1 MSPGKIVSE
10 RPSRRGE
17 GPEVKAIP
25 EAELIAKAMAG
36 DSAAAGEFFARHFP
50 YLRLMARR
58 VATSPDRAEDLLA
71 GAMARLLE
79 LWKRGEGPAENVLT
93 YLVAAMRNRQIDEHR
108 SPRAREA
115 WVEEL
120 PESSLPSIPESL
132 QSVELHSEFDL
143 VRRAFDRLS
152 ADSQRALREVVV
164 NGRPPREVA
173 SELGRSAGAVSTL
186 VTRSKTALRR
196 ELLVVMLGEGREEC
210 AVNAE
215 ALPSQVFDAPEAHP
229 AGAAGVLHVLGCV
242 DCRTV
247 WNRYATLTSA
257 LGILPLLSVGLVV
270 GSPAP
275 AATAAATAGS
285 VSDEGARVSSISSSK
300 TAPAPSVAWAVGRP
314 GNGSPL
320 GTIGVSGAGAIL
332 ARAGAVA
339 RAVVVGPAGVVVAVV
354 TLIAGAG
361 LLMAAW
367 LGASGVLDLPGSSVV
382 PIAAFDA
389 PAAHLGTTVT
399 PYPGGSVGLEVDFD
413 IEADEWSLVSFSIAL
428 PDTVRIVAA
437 STGWSCPMDDG
448 GARCTFDGKVPGSSR
463 FTLVAAGGMPDDGE
477 YLVQVEALAEGVT
490 TTGFSWGPL
499 PTPEQT
505 PTPAP
510 TP

>member
-1 MSPGKIVSE
+1 M
-10 RPSRRGE
+10 
-17 GPEVKAIP
+17 KAIP

-36 DSAAAGEFFARHFP
+36 DGAAAGEFFARHFP
-50 YLRLMARR
+50 YLRVMARR

-115 WVEEL
+115 SVEEL
-120 PESSLPSIPESL
+120 PESSLASIPESL
-132 QSVELHSEFDL
+132 QSVELYAEFDL

-257 LGILPLLSVGLVV
+257 LGILPLLSVGLAI
-270 GSPAP
+270 SSSAP
-275 AATAAATAGS
+275 AATAAAAAGPLP
-285 VSDEGARVSSISSSK
+285 DGGGGVSSTPDIRAAS
-300 TAPAPSVAWAVGRP
+300 APSVAVAGVIP
-314 GNGSPL
+314 GTGGARGAL
-320 GTIGVSGAGAIL
+320 GTSAGAGTAAGIADASGMGAVV
-332 ARAGAVA
+332 ARASAVA
-339 RAVVVGPAGVVVAVV
+339 RAAVVGPAGVVVAVV
-354 TLIAGAG
+354 ALIAGAG

-382 PIAAFDA
+382 PIAAVDA

-437 STGWSCPMDDG
+437 STGWSCPTDDG

-490 TTGFSWGPL
+490 TTGFSRGPL